1 MTTTKTQTYWERE
14 DQMVVCIDHAGAYLT
29 SAIASNPKAD
39 QHDTPLGE
47 YYRLSDSDV
56 AEIQQMREEFNL
68 PTSDT
73 ICEICISNAR
83 NK

>member
-1 MTTTKTQTYWERE
+1 MTTTKTQTYWERH
-14 DQMVVCIDHAGAYLT
+14 DQMVVCIDHAGMYLT
-29 SAIASNPKAD
+29 EAIKAHPRARQHQTPIGEFYKLSND
-39 QHDTPLGE
+39 
-47 YYRLSDSDV
+47 DV